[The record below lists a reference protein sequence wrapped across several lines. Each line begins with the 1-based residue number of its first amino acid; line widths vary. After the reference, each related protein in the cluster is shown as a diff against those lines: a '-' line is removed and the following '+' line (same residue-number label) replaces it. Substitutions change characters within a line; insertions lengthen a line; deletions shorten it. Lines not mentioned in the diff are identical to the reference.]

1 MAETGAAVGA
11 VASGG
16 GLPLRLIVPHRG
28 RNKLLINA
36 WTSRCA
42 VRFFLGKKLGR
53 IPSCQTAAI
62 DVLDRLLF
70 NQILVFC
77 AYSEI
82 ERDWLTRIMNGVIN
96 AVREAGATGLQKEC
110 LKHGVLCL
118 MEILLSDD
126 IDKLQATGL
135 AQIKHPEGLSEEE
148 VRRCRNYTRDYFLA
162 CVMAVLKKA
171 HGNSMEPAYQ
181 IAANLAEL
189 FRQAPSTVR
198 YRLTERCLVYEF
210 QQAPLDCLSWL
221 AKSEVIRS
229 SKYPPD
235 KLAELQG
242 EAVFA
247 RIGLLCE
254 FETLRNYIG
263 RLTNTG
269 NIADIALEN
278 SAGKLSEGAKT
289 LLLTQKSLIDK
300 QIQLDS
306 LRNTFLFFD
315 TERLRDK
322 AYIIGFYT
330 NASQFCT
337 HFRIVKGTLAGRLGA
352 IGAVMVEI
360 DQSRHHTKTL
370 YNELDN
376 NGTITDDVAMGLLK
390 RGFTI
395 NGRTLYDRHRVL
407 LEKVLRQVRTY
418 YQMLNA
424 NGVAISTQFE
434 DHYYYGVVTNSVD
447 L

>member
-1 MAETGAAVGA
+1 M
-11 VASGG
+11 
-16 GLPLRLIVPHRG
+16 
-28 RNKLLINA
+28 
-36 WTSRCA
+36 
-42 VRFFLGKKLGR
+42 GR

-96 AVREAGATGLQKEC
+96 AVRETGATGLQEEC

-135 AQIKHPEGLSEEE
+135 VQIKRPEGLSEEE
-148 VRRCRNYTRDYFLA
+148 VRRANDYTRDYFLA
-162 CVMAVLKKA
+162 YVIAILEKA
-171 HGNSMEPAYQ
+171 HGDSMAPAYQ
-181 IAANLAEL
+181 IAANLAVL

-210 QQAPLDCLSWL
+210 QQASLDCLGWL

-235 KLAELQG
+235 KLAELPG

-278 SAGKLSEGAKT
+278 SAGKLSEGTKT
-289 LLLTQKSLIDK
+289 LLLMQKSLIDTR
-300 QIQLDS
+300 IQLDS
-306 LRNTFLFFD
+306 LRNTSLFFD

-322 AYIIGFYT
+322 AYVIGFYT

-337 HFRIVKGTLAGRLGA
+337 HSRIVKGTLAGRLGA

-360 DQSRHHTKTL
+360 DQSRHHTKKPL

-395 NGRTLYDRHRVL
+395 NGRTLYERHRVL
-407 LEKVLRQVRTY
+407 SEKVLRQVQTY

-434 DHYYYGVVTNSVD
+434 DIIYYGVVTNSVG